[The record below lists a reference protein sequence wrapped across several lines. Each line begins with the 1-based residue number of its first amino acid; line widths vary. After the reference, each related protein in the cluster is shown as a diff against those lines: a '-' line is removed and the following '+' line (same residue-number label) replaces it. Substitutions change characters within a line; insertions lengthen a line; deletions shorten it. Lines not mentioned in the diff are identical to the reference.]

1 MQRSAANRTSNLVW
15 AAVIIVTVVLADQI
29 TKIWAMGALQPG
41 QSVKVWGDFFML
53 TLVYNEG
60 GALGTRLGGS
70 TYYLIASSLI
80 LLFVLYYI
88 WINARSRVISL
99 TLAFVAAGALGNIID
114 RIRLGY
120 VVDFLDFDF
129 FDISVGGFTVQRWW
143 AFNIAD
149 AAITCAIV
157 FLVIRMLWPLEDA
170 GGEAQE
176 PSSEPGT
183 R

>member
-1 MQRSAANRTSNLVW
+1 MV
-15 AAVIIVTVVLADQI
+15 
-29 TKIWAMGALQPG
+29 
-41 QSVKVWGDFFML
+41 
-53 TLVYNEG
+53 TLVHNEG

-88 WINARSRVISL
+88 WVNAQSKLVSL
-99 TLAFVAAGALGNIID
+99 SLAFVAAGALGNIID

-120 VVDFLDFDF
+120 VIDFLDFDF
-129 FDISVGGFTVQRWW
+129 FDISIGSWSIHRWW

-157 FLVIRMLWPLEDA
+157 FLIIRMLWPIE
-170 GGEAQE
+170 E
-176 PSSEPGT
+176 PSEQTEEPPEGSERT
-183 R
+183 ETA

>member
-1 MQRSAANRTSNLVW
+1 M
-15 AAVIIVTVVLADQI
+15 IVVLADQI

-41 QSVKVWGDFFML
+41 QSIEVWGDFFMI

-80 LLFVLYYI
+80 LLFVLYYT
-88 WINARSRVISL
+88 WVNARSRLISYA
-99 TLAFVAAGALGNIID
+99 LAFVAAGALGNIID

-120 VVDFLDFDF
+120 VIDFLDFDF
-129 FDISVGGFTVQRWW
+129 FDITIGSWSVHRWW

-157 FLVIRMLWPLEDA
+157 FLIIRMLWPI
-170 GGEAQE
+170 GEPDEETPKPAVG
-176 PSSEPGT
+176 PGST
-183 R
+183 GASASDDQ

>member
-1 MQRSAANRTSNLVW
+1 M
-15 AAVIIVTVVLADQI
+15 VIIVTVVLADQI

-41 QSVKVWGDFFML
+41 QSIEVWGDFFML

-88 WINARSRVISL
+88 WVNARSRVIALSL
-99 TLAFVAAGALGNIID
+99 AIVAAGAVGNIVD

-157 FLVIRMLWPLEDA
+157 FLVIRMLWPLE
-170 GGEAQE
+170 ESSTE
-176 PSSEPGT
+176 PDDPLTESAPD
-183 R
+183 